1 VRWALLCA
9 VVTLAT
15 LSLAAWPAPGAS
27 VASGSFN
34 ILDYAPPGTVVD
46 QQGQADASPALAGAI
61 RAANLRTARGLPG
74 CVHIPAGIYRIA
86 SAPPPF
92 ARAGCVK
99 GDGSSQSILRLDKRF
114 AGDLFSWS
122 EAWYPTTPG
131 PTVVGLRIDGSP
143 TAPARQNALMF
154 YDRNDEV
161 FIDDVTVN
169 DLPGRA
175 LYSGVTRH
183 SSQAY
188 MRESH
193 MRSLRF
199 FRDGAPGTPVVEFT
213 SAGKAPTGATNE
225 IRVSQMDIYGSRGPS
240 LVIRNQGDG
249 AVRDLTFDALRI
261 EGTENG
267 DTAAD
272 LLTIG
277 DPVMRGVVGDIT
289 FTGLE
294 LIDPYRG
301 FAAFR
306 MTAPRGAIVPGTVT
320 ASGFIGGGLPHGEG
334 LRIDAGRTST
344 FRFSVV
350 NTEGTNIVIGPGVS
364 EIVLDGGGQERRW
377 TKSIDPTSRR
387 GVLAPARRNVPLDEE
402 GAEGPP
408 STGLP

>member
-1 VRWALLCA
+1 MRCALLIT
-9 VVTLAT
+9 VIPLAT
-15 LSLAAWPAPGAS
+15 LSLAGSCASGAS
-27 VASGSFN
+27 PANGRFN

-46 QQGQADASPALAGAI
+46 QQGQADASPALARAI

-74 CVHIPAGIYRIA
+74 CVYIPSGLYRIV
-86 SAPPPF
+86 SAPPAF

-122 EAWYPTTPG
+122 EAWYPTTSG
-131 PTVVGLRIDGSP
+131 ATVVGLRIDGAAAAP
-143 TAPARQNALMF
+143 TQQNALMF

-161 FIDDVTVN
+161 FIDDVTIN

-175 LYSGVTRH
+175 LYSGATRH

-199 FRDGAPGTPVVEFT
+199 FRDGAPGAPVVEFT
-213 SAGKAPTGATNE
+213 SSGKALTGATNE

-249 AVRDLTFDALRI
+249 ALRNLTFDTLRI
-261 EGTENG
+261 EGAENG
-267 DTAAD
+267 NTAAD

-301 FAAFR
+301 FAAIR

-320 ASGFIGGGLPHGEG
+320 ASGMIGGGLPHGEG

-344 FRFSVV
+344 FRFSVM
-350 NTEGTNIVIGPGVS
+350 NTEGTNIIIGPGVS
-364 EIVLDGGGQERRW
+364 EIVLDGGGQEPRW

-387 GVLAPARRNVPLDEE
+387 GVFVPARRNILLDGDYPSSNIVP
-402 GAEGPP
+402 
-408 STGLP
+408 